1 MSLSVNIE
9 KQLGDFRLRVDFS
22 TQGGL
27 LALLGASGSGK
38 SVTLRCIAGLMTP
51 DRGRIV
57 LNGRVLYD
65 SEAKIDLPPQKRRVG
80 YLFQSCALIPH
91 MTVAQNVG
99 LGLRG
104 LPRRERQAAAL
115 RWLERFRLAGFA
127 DALPATLSGGERQ
140 RAALARTLAAEPE
153 AILLDEPF
161 SALDEYLKWQLELE
175 LARTLEDYG
184 GDAILVTHSRDEVC
198 RLAKTVCILDRGRS
212 EGLQPVERLMKA
224 PGSVSAALLS
234 GCKNLSPAT
243 LRPDGSLYCEAW
255 AWALPPLP
263 KRTDAFPP
271 ENANAALTVPAAPT
285 HIGIRAHS
293 LRPGPGEISLSCTV
307 DRVIDNVFSYIVMLR
322 TPGPEPLRMERDKAL
337 PVPQVNAPVT
347 VHVAPEE
354 ILLLTT

>member
-1 MSLSVNIE
+1 MSLLVNIE
-9 KQLGDFRLRVDFS
+9 KELGNFNLRVDFS

-27 LALLGASGSGK
+27 LSLLGASGSGK
-38 SVTLRCIAGLMTP
+38 SVTLRCIAGLMKP

-57 LNGRVLYD
+57 LNGRVLFD
-65 SEAKIDLPPQKRRVG
+65 SEAGIDLPPQKRRVG

-161 SALDEYLKWQLELE
+161 SALDDYLKWQLELE

-184 GDAILVTHSRDEVC
+184 GDAVLVTHSRDEVC

-212 EGLQPVERLMKA
+212 QPLCSTAEMMTA
-224 PGSVSAALLS
+224 PGSLGAALLS
-234 GCKNLSPAT
+234 GCKNVSPVT
-243 LRPDGSLYCEAW
+243 VRPDGSLFCEAW
-255 AWALPPLP
+255 AWALPPLNTLLDSS
-263 KRTDAFPP
+263 KAP
-271 ENANAALTVPAAPT
+271 EKLTHV
-285 HIGIRAHS
+285 GVRAHS
-293 LRPGPGEISLSCTV
+293 LRPGSGAVSLPCTV
-307 DRVIDNVFSYIVMLR
+307 DRVIDNVFSDIVMLH
-322 TPGPEPLRMERDKAL
+322 TPGPELLRMEL
-337 PVPQVNAPVT
+337 PKEGKPLVVGTSIT
-347 VHVAPEE
+347 VHAAPEE
-354 ILLLTT
+354 LLLLTNGE